1 MQPRLILV
9 LAAIL
14 VGVNGRS
21 QYVARL
27 PNGENIPG
35 VSAIGHVN
43 PSGGGARNAF
53 GSDFGANGLTWNPAL
68 CQLDSDGDGA
78 TNGEELGDPCCTWKA
93 GAALTST
100 AAPTHPG
107 LKNTFTTAQLASLKC
122 ALSNNSTTSPSAGG
136 SKSDSNTAA
145 PSVTYPTP
153 KSTSGAVSYTVAA
166 TTLVGAVVVAL
177 Y

>member
-1 MQPRLILV
+1 MQPRLVLV

-14 VGVNGRS
+14 VGVHSRP
-21 QYVARL
+21 QYVSRL
-27 PNGENIPG
+27 PNGENVPG

-43 PSGGGARNAF
+43 PSGGGSRNAF
-53 GSDFGANGLTWNPAL
+53 GSDFSTNGLAWNTAL

-93 GAALTST
+93 GATLASKAT
-100 AAPTHPG
+100 PTHPG
-107 LKNTFTTAQLASLKC
+107 VKNMFTTAQLASLKC
-122 ALSNNSTTSPSAGG
+122 ASSANSTTLPSAGG
-136 SKSDSNTAA
+136 NASDANTAA

-153 KSTSGAVSYTVAA
+153 KPTSGAVSYAAA
-166 TTLVGAVVVAL
+166 TTLVGTVVAAL